1 MEEPT
6 VTLPRLALEGVRVN
20 FACVP
25 VPLTATTALAPWVVK
40 TVTLPETVSC
50 ALGLKVTIMVC
61 VWPGVNVT
69 GRATPLVAVSVA
81 VTVIFETVTLVLPL
95 LVRVTVCELEL
106 PALMLPKARL
116 LGFADREVVLATPVP
131 LKEIVAGEPG
141 ALLRMLTVPVRVPA
155 VFGANTALS
164 VAVAPAAKVVGAVR
178 PFTL

>member
-1 MEEPT
+1 
-6 VTLPRLALEGVRVN
+6 
-20 FACVP
+20 
-25 VPLTATTALAPWVVK
+25 
-40 TVTLPETVSC
+40 
-50 ALGLKVTIMVC
+50 
-61 VWPGVNVT
+61 
-69 GRATPLVAVSVA
+69 
-81 VTVIFETVTLVLPL
+81 
-95 LVRVTVCELEL
+95 
-106 PALMLPKARL
+106 MLPKARL